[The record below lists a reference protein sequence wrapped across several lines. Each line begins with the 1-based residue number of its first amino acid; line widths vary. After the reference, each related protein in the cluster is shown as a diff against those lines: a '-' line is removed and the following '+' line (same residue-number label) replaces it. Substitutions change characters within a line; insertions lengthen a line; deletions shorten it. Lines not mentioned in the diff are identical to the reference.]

1 MKKNIGRLI
10 LIIVALVILGALT
23 YFGWSWWDL
32 RKQVDTLLKPEGIEE
47 LQKKQTEE
55 LLNKM
60 KEHIVLPDDEEP
72 IIATVTDAEALK
84 EESEFYALAKNDDV
98 VVIYVRAKKAFL
110 FDPFSNRVL
119 NVGPVITDENSEG
132 TETLEGSVSV
142 EVRNGTDAEGRGEE
156 VAQQISNLDE
166 NFEVLP
172 ATNADESYTETVIVD
187 NGATP
192 ELLKKLEDELETTAL
207 TTIPEGERSSSA
219 KILILIG
226 TTE

>member
-1 MKKNIGRLI
+1 MKRFGRLI
-10 LIIVALVILGALT
+10 LIIATLVIVGALI

-32 RKQVDTLLKPEGIEE
+32 KKQVNMLLRPEGIEE

-60 KEHIVLPDDEEP
+60 KEHIVLPDGEDP

-84 EESEFYALAKNDDV
+84 RESNFYALAKNDDV

-110 FDPFSNRVL
+110 YDPFANRVL

-132 TETLEGSVSV
+132 IEQDEDIVSV
-142 EVRNGTDAEGRGEE
+142 EVRNGTEVSGRGEE
-156 VAQQISNLDE
+156 MAQQISNLDG
-166 NFEVLP
+166 NFKVLP
-172 ATNADESYTETVIVD
+172 ATNADETYSETVIID
-187 NGATP
+187 NGADAKLLAKVEA
-192 ELLKKLEDELETTAL
+192 ELGTTAL
-207 TTIPEGERSSSA
+207 TTVPEGERSSSA

-226 TTE
+226 E